1 MGSAENG
8 KPKISTFQ
16 PCSHIGL
23 SVLGSIL
30 FSLWERTEEREKK
43 KTPIVRMDVFRTITN
58 ILV

>member
-1 MGSAENG
+1 MDSAETG
-8 KPKISTFQ
+8 KTKISTFQ
-16 PCSHIGL
+16 PSSHIGL

-30 FSLWERTEEREKK
+30 FSLWERTEEKKK